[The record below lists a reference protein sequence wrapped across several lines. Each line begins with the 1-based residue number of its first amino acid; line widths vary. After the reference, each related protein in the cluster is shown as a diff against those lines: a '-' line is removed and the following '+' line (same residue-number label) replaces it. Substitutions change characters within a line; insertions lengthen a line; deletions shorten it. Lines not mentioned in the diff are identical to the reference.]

1 MKWNNIK
8 FLDYFLNVT
17 KNFPLFPSS
26 SFTRGVTL
34 LFTDNV
40 SYTKPRLRI
49 HLGEV
54 VLYNLRKINIIYYLR
69 GTEIAE

>member
-1 MKWNNIK
+1 MK
-8 FLDYFLNVT
+8 FLNYVFKRN
-17 KNFPLFPSS
+17 KIFPLFPSS